1 MKGVGILSSKFNN
14 YLNQDEKELIL
25 KMHNEGYNTV
35 EIAKRLNRS
44 DSSIGRFLRKN
55 NLTANWSKC
64 KLKKSDKEN
73 IIQLYQQ
80 GLTAKEI
87 LPLYCDRVQTENTI
101 MSIVKQAGVNRP
113 RGTVSDADK
122 DYFSVIDTEA
132 KAYYLGLLLTDG
144 NVHQAKRNTEQYVIQ
159 IDLKADDREII
170 EKFKAEIHSSNQIR
184 MYQKNKRNECLFG
197 VCSTKMAYDLMDKGV
212 FPNKTFEAELNYNIP
227 PELFRHY
234 IRGIF
239 DGDGTVF
246 ISKDKLRFG
255 FYGTHKLVSQIQE
268 WLGEQINISQNK
280 VFDKPTVS
288 FVIYQKKMDV
298 LNFYNLMYN
307 DATFYLKRKKNK
319 FDDYFA
325 EHCVNT
331 EVTN

>member
-1 MKGVGILSSKFNN
+1 
-14 YLNQDEKELIL
+14 
-25 KMHNEGYNTV
+25 MHSEGYNTV
-35 EIAKRLNRS
+35 EIAKRLNRNN
-44 DSSIGRFLRKN
+44 SSIGRFLRKN
-55 NLTANWSKC
+55 NLTVNYSKC
-64 KLKKSDKEN
+64 KLRKSDKEK
-73 IIQLYQQ
+73 IVELYQQ

-87 LPLYCDRVQTENTI
+87 LSLYNDKVQTENTI
-101 MSIVKQAGVNRP
+101 MSIVKQVGVNRP
-113 RGTVSDADK
+113 RGIVSDADK

-144 NVHQAKRNTEQYVIQ
+144 NVHKTKRNTEQYVIQ
-159 IDLKADDREII
+159 IDLKAEDREII

-184 MYQKNKRNECLFG
+184 IYQNNNRNECLFG
-197 VCSTKMAYDLMDKGV
+197 VCSTQMAHDLMDKGV
-212 FPNKTFEAELNYNIP
+212 FPNKTFEAELNFNIP

-246 ISKDKLRFG
+246 VSKDKLRFG
-255 FYGTHKLVSQIQE
+255 FYGTHKLVSQVQE

-298 LNFYNLMYN
+298 LNFYNLIYK
-307 DATFYLKRKKNK
+307 DATFYLRRKKDK
-319 FDDYFA
+319 FDNYFA